1 MSWGPR
7 CPGLLRIILLILVVR
22 PAAAHFAAAEAAEQ
36 RGDLATA
43 YQACKTDAEAGDA
56 RCQNYLGV
64 MSKTRPPRGAGRRRG
79 GASLPPRRRAGPCRS
94 AIQSGTCV
102 CSGPR
107 VRKNPAEASRW
118 YRMAAEQGDPAAQN
132 ALAILDATGRGV
144 LRDPEAALALFR
156 RAATNGYALAQLNLA
171 VAFEDGRLMPR
182 DPLRAYI
189 WYSIAAR
196 LAPDQ
201 TLRDKAAQGRDRL
214 MQKISLRSKRQV
226 SLRDPG
232 PRAAEVP
239 TKD

>member
-1 MSWGPR
+1 VSKRGR
-7 CPGLLRIILLILVVR
+7 RV
-22 PAAAHFAAAEAAEQ
+22 AQDAAEAVRLFRRAAVQ
-36 RGDLATA
+36 GLAVAQYNLGHA
-43 YQACKTDAEAGDA
+43 YA
-56 RCQNYLGV
+56 
-64 MSKTRPPRGAGRRRG
+64 AGRG
-79 GASLPPRRRAGPCRS
+79 
-94 AIQSGTCV
+94 
-102 CSGPR
+102 